1 MDVRIKIRSYQ
12 VVGLTKPFN
21 MYEWEKT
28 RCTNTKNCWGLSQRV
43 FEVRQKEN
51 KMCLIH
57 SKIRRNQINEEV
69 VNRLYFSLKKK
80 ESKTEHIFSSIGSTS
95 NIRSFF
101 WPDLFKQSDS
111 KLKPTYYF
119 HASIVPRLSPPPCF
133 NDIPISWWPDT
144 IKTPERISPM
154 TMNFSFFEANLGL
167 AFPNTYADLVK
178 NHPPSHLTFI
188 DMYGGGGGLRVSQYK
203 WIETFKNDAP
213 LPFWTDKR
221 SSLSVDIALYENRF
235 RPRWINQNHI
245 GEEECYIPN
254 FQSGFA
260 GPITSYWARLNSFN
274 SWWPT

>member
-1 MDVRIKIRSYQ
+1 
-12 VVGLTKPFN
+12 
-21 MYEWEKT
+21 
-28 RCTNTKNCWGLSQRV
+28 
-43 FEVRQKEN
+43 
-51 KMCLIH
+51 
-57 SKIRRNQINEEV
+57 
-69 VNRLYFSLKKK
+69 
-80 ESKTEHIFSSIGSTS
+80 
-95 NIRSFF
+95 
-101 WPDLFKQSDS
+101 
-111 KLKPTYYF
+111 
-119 HASIVPRLSPPPCF
+119 
-133 NDIPISWWPDT
+133 
-144 IKTPERISPM
+144 M

-167 AFPNTYADLVK
+167 AFPNTYEDLVK
-178 NHPPSHLTFI
+178 NHTPSHLTFI
-188 DMYGGGGGLRVSQYK
+188 DMYEGGGGLRVSQYK